1 MTLATLAHVLDAP
14 FIGADAEFSG
24 VSTDTRTLNPADLFV
39 ALTGPN
45 HDGHDFLGEAARRGA
60 AGALLARESKT
71 VLPCVRVADTRR
83 GLGALAAHWRR
94 QFDLPV
100 IAVTGSNGKT
110 TVKEMIAAIMAE
122 TGPGCATHGNLN
134 NDIGAPLSLLR
145 LRSRDRHAV
154 IELGMNRQD
163 EMRYLATM
171 TQPTVAVVTN
181 AAEAHLEGIG
191 SVADVA
197 REKGEVF
204 SALGPAGIAIINA
217 DDDYADLWR
226 SRAAPRRCIT
236 FGLQRRADVS
246 AEYQLATTGSALQI
260 KTTQGEI
267 DMRLPL
273 LGQHNVAN
281 ALAAAASALA
291 AGAEPG
297 DVKRGIE
304 KLRQVSGRLEL
315 KQGING
321 ARIID
326 DTYNANPASL
336 SAGIAVLRDF
346 PGEAVL
352 VMGDMVELGEAGP
365 DIHRRV
371 GTLAKRVG
379 IAHLFAIGELSKL
392 AVDSFGAGARHFPAR
407 EALVENLVARMH
419 ADMTILIKG
428 SRCMHMEHVL
438 REIVNPSSEHAP
450 TASLDNA

>member
-1 MTLATLAHVLDAP
+1 
-14 FIGADAEFSG
+14 
-24 VSTDTRTLNPADLFV
+24 LNPANLFV

-60 AGALLARESKT
+60 AGALLARASKT
-71 VLPCVRVADTRR
+71 VLPYVRGADTRR
-83 GLGALAAHWRR
+83 GLGALAAYWRR

-122 TGPGCATHGNLN
+122 TGPGCATQGNLN

-217 DDDYADLWR
+217 DDGYADPWR
-226 SRAAPRRCIT
+226 SLAAPRRCIT

-246 AEYQLATTGSALQI
+246 AEYQLETTGSAMRI
-260 KTTQGEI
+260 KTTQGDI

-297 DVKRGIE
+297 DVKRGI
-304 KLRQVSGRLEL
+304 
-315 KQGING
+315 
-321 ARIID
+321 
-326 DTYNANPASL
+326 NANPASL

-352 VMGDMVELGEAGP
+352 VMGDMAELGEAGP

-379 IAHLFAIGELSKL
+379 VAHLFAIGELSKL
-392 AVDSFGAGARHFPAR
+392 AVESFGAGARHFPAR
-407 EALVENLVARMH
+407 EALVESLVDRMH
-419 ADMTILIKG
+419 ADMTILVKG
-428 SRCMHMEHVL
+428 SRCMHLEHVV
-438 REIVNPSSEHAP
+438 REIVKPSSEHAP

>member
-1 MTLATLAHVLDAP
+1 MTLATLAHVLDVP
-14 FIGADAEFSG
+14 LIGADAEFSG

-45 HDGHDFLGEAARRGA
+45 YDGHDFLGEAARRGA
-60 AGALLARESKT
+60 AGALLARASKT
-71 VLPCVRVADTRR
+71 VLPCVRVANTRR
-83 GLGALAAHWRR
+83 GLGALAAYWRR

-122 TGPGCATHGNLN
+122 TGPGCATQGNLN

-171 TQPTVAVVTN
+171 TRPTVAVVTN

-226 SRAAPRRCIT
+226 SLAAPRRCIT
-236 FGLQRRADVS
+236 FGLRHRADVS
-246 AEYQLATTGSALQI
+246 AEYQLETTASAMRI
-260 KTTQGEI
+260 KTTQQVM

-273 LGQHNVAN
+273 LGEHNVAN

-297 DVKRGIE
+297 DIKRGIE
-304 KLRQVSGRLEL
+304 KLQQLSGRLEL

-336 SAGIAVLRDF
+336 SAGITVLRDF
-346 PGEAVL
+346 PGEAML
-352 VMGDMVELGEAGP
+352 VMGDMAELGEAGP
-365 DIHRRV
+365 DFHRRV
-371 GTLAKRVG
+371 GALAKRMG

-392 AVDSFGAGARHFPAR
+392 AVESFGAGARHFPAR
-407 EALVENLVARMH
+407 EALIESLVDRMH
-419 ADMTILIKG
+419 ADMTILVKG
-428 SRCMHMEHVL
+428 SRSMHLEHVV
-438 REIVNPSSEHAP
+438 REIVNPSSERAP
-450 TASLDNA
+450 TTSLDNA